1 MQEQSNEGHRKER
14 VGVVVSDRMDKTVV
28 VAIDSFRRHR
38 IYKKVLRRTARYKAH
53 DEENE
58 ASVGDLVRIRE
69 SRPLSRLKRWRVVE
83 IVQRHEVAETK
94 PADIDRS
101 MVEELERRRRE
112 PVEEPVVDKE
122 PAAEVEEP
130 AEVPE
135 VEEVAAEPEE
145 VTVEEAVEEAVEEVA
160 AEPEEV
166 TVDEAIEEAIE
177 EVAAEPVEVPVEKA
191 ESSEEP
197 AEGPADDSPK
207 ASRGRKRSAA
217 EPAEGAAEP
226 AESEKAEGE

>member
-1 MQEQSNEGHRKER
+1 MQDQQTATEGHRKER

-28 VAIDSFRRHR
+28 VAVDSFRRHR

-69 SRPLSRLKRWRVVE
+69 SRPLSRLKRWRLVE

-94 PADIDRS
+94 PSDIDRTV
-101 MVEELERRRRE
+101 VEELEQRRKE
-112 PVEEPVVDKE
+112 QPAVEATA
-122 PAAEVEEP
+122 PAAADAEAP

-135 VEEVAAEPEE
+135 VEE
-145 VTVEEAVEEAVEEVA
+145 AVEEV
-160 AEPEEV
+160 EVPEV
-166 TVDEAIEEAIE
+166 EA
-177 EVAAEPVEVPVEKA
+177 PEVPVEKA

-197 AEGPADDSPK
+197 AEGAADEAPK
-207 ASRGRKRSAA
+207 ARAARARRSSAA
-217 EPAEGAAEP
+217 APAEGAPEAVEEAQADEDSTP
-226 AESEKAEGE
+226 EEKGE

>member
-14 VGVVVSDRMDKTVV
+14 VGVVVSDKMDKTVV

-112 PVEEPVVDKE
+112 PTAEE
-122 PAAEVEEP
+122 AAAVIQEATADVEEP

-145 VTVEEAVEEAVEEVA
+145 VTVEEAVEEAI
-160 AEPEEV
+160 EEV
-166 TVDEAIEEAIE
+166 T
-177 EVAAEPVEVPVEKA
+177 AEPAEPPVEKA

-197 AEGPADDSPK
+197 AEGPADETPK
-207 ASRGRKRSAA
+207 ASRGRRRSAA
-217 EPAEGAAEP
+217 DPAEGAAE
-226 AESEKAEGE
+226 AEESEKAEGE